1 MTNKS
6 NNKRKNDA
14 SKSKDKKLTPQDEVE
29 SLQITFYEIE
39 SWIEKTTPVLTRMT
53 RELEKASGQ
62 FEKRRKEKKEIQDKV
77 QEPLLLL
84 KQHEE
89 SMERK
94 LGARTMDHDDEED
107 DKKKMQWT
115 LSFQPNNMLRLDT
128 NITSVEELIEA
139 VKQIRVQSGWEKA
152 GESSSDTL
160 VKEEEELNSNTVI
173 CTSSNYYDA
182 SLEYWQA
189 ALKKR
194 PMTCL
199 DDWSNYNMSLN
210 TLTKNISPNVLNY
223 IGQVY
228 WDCLHPKFTS
238 DWISFWNRSSDVK
251 RNQVCIDSGLAM
263 VFLHIMR
270 HHKDICP
277 RSHDIACFYYN
288 RARDTLMDFFDAPPD
303 ISTIEAL
310 LNLSLFCMVSKNY
323 SQARIYIELGLR
335 MMLEF
340 GLNRK
345 ENLPTDDL
353 ILRKKY
359 IKLFLVIYYNDM
371 TTVVYSGEHSIIDD
385 SVCNIDF
392 YEIISINDE
401 MQKTGNM
408 EGQSPFE
415 FDKTVVKDMYFAHLL
430 ELYKL
435 VKQNLKYIGHG
446 ITKKQLTAQAAA
458 MEQWHKK
465 LPAVFTLQGKDYTN
479 ERHKKQEKEQQDV
492 TLSVMDSESLY
503 MQAAM
508 LLDIQYQSEQLVLH
522 KGMLMQIATLP
533 HPRSPSVLADQEKC
547 RSTCTNAAIKIM
559 DAAEVITEVFG
570 WCVCQ
575 QFISCLYQASIVF
588 CNNARASDNA
598 IKEQATTMIKRVME
612 ILTANTIHYEGLPDD
627 LRETLT
633 DFLSKDDQDSEMKES
648 MPPSNTRKE
657 GFFEN
662 HSNCNTFDFKNIN
675 FGNLPSPEED
685 PLFTV

>member
-1 MTNKS
+1 
-6 NNKRKNDA
+6 
-14 SKSKDKKLTPQDEVE
+14 
-29 SLQITFYEIE
+29 
-39 SWIEKTTPVLTRMT
+39 MT

-62 FEKRRKEKKEIQDKV
+62 FEKRRKENKTIQEKV

-84 KQHEE
+84 KQHEQ
-89 SMERK
+89 SVERK
-94 LGARTMDHDDEED
+94 LARTMDHDHEQDQED
-107 DKKKMQWT
+107 QDKKHMQWT

-139 VKQIRVQSGWEKA
+139 VKQIRVQSGWDNT
-152 GESSSDTL
+152 GESSDAL
-160 VKEEEELNSNTVI
+160 MKEDEELNSNTVI

-189 ALKKR
+189 ALQKR

-199 DDWSNYNMSLN
+199 DDWSNYNISLN

-303 ISTIEAL
+303 CSTIEAL

-340 GLNRK
+340 GFNRK
-345 ENLPTDDL
+345 EKLPTDDL

-371 TTVVYSGEHSIIDD
+371 TTVVYSGEPPIIDD

-392 YEIISINDE
+392 YEIISINEDL
-401 MQKTGNM
+401 QKTGHM

-430 ELYKL
+430 ELYKI
-435 VKQNLKYIGHG
+435 VKQNLKYIDSG
-446 ITKKQLTAQAAA
+446 ITKKQLTAQESA
-458 MEQWHKK
+458 MESWHKK
-465 LPAVFTLQGKDYTN
+465 LPSLFTLDGKDYAN
-479 ERHKKQEKEQQDV
+479 ERKKKQEKEQQDV
-492 TLSVMDSESLY
+492 TLSVMDSASLH
-503 MQAAM
+503 MQAAI
-508 LLDIQYQSEQLVLH
+508 LLDIQYQSEQLILH
-522 KGMLMQIATLP
+522 KGMLMQIAKSP
-533 HPRSPSVLADQEKC
+533 QPRSPSLLADQEKC
-547 RSTCTNAAIKIM
+547 RSICTSTAIKIM
-559 DAAEVITEVFG
+559 DAAEVITEIFG

-575 QFISCLYQASIVF
+575 QFLACLYQASTVF
-588 CNNARASDNA
+588 CNNARAASDDA
-598 IKEQATTMIKRVME
+598 AKEQSKAMIDRVMR
-612 ILTANTIHYEGLPDD
+612 ILTANTINYEGLPDD

-633 DFLSKDDQDSEMKES
+633 DYMTKHGMIKRKQEEDLEMNDDTPVLPNTLTMKDNVD
-648 MPPSNTRKE
+648 
-657 GFFEN
+657 FFEN
-662 HSNCNTFDFKNIN
+662 HNNCNATFDFKNIN

-685 PLFTV
+685 PLFSV